1 MKMSVLEIIAAGAY
15 PLVGLAGFILGSI
28 FGQKLVADVEAML
41 HAIEARLSS
50 VESSVATSSATTA
63 IMHHAAATEKL
74 AIAVAK
80 HSATPP
86 APAPSAVSAESVAAS
101 IANVAKS

>member
-1 MKMSVLEIIAAGAY
+1 MNMSVMEIIAAGAY
-15 PLVGLAGFILGSI
+15 PIVGLAGFILGSI
-28 FGQKLVADVEAML
+28 FGQRLVADIEAML

-74 AIAVAK
+74 AVAVAK
-80 HSATPP
+80 HSSTQVAASPES
-86 APAPSAVSAESVAAS
+86 AAVSA
-101 IANVAKS
+101 KS

>member
-1 MKMSVLEIIAAGAY
+1 MSVLEIIGAGAY
-15 PLVGLAGFILGSI
+15 PIVGLAGFILGSI
-28 FGQKLVADVEAML
+28 FGQRLVADIEAML

-74 AIAVAK
+74 AVAVAK
-80 HSATPP
+80 HSATQAAANAETVP
-86 APAPSAVSAESVAAS
+86 APA
-101 IANVAKS
+101 KS

>member
-1 MKMSVLEIIAAGAY
+1 MSVLEIIGAGAY
-15 PLVGLAGFILGSI
+15 PIVGLAGFILGSI
-28 FGQKLVADVEAML
+28 FGQRLVADIEAML

-74 AIAVAK
+74 AVAVAK
-80 HSATPP
+80 HTATQAAANAETVP
-86 APAPSAVSAESVAAS
+86 APA
-101 IANVAKS
+101 KS

>member
-1 MKMSVLEIIAAGAY
+1 MSVLEIIGAGAY
-15 PLVGLAGFILGSI
+15 PIVGLAGFILGSI
-28 FGQKLVADVEAML
+28 FGQRLVADIEAML

-74 AIAVAK
+74 AVAVAK
-80 HSATPP
+80 HTATQ
-86 APAPSAVSAESVAAS
+86 AAANAETVAAP
-101 IANVAKS
+101 VKS

>member
-1 MKMSVLEIIAAGAY
+1 MSVMEIIAAGAY
-15 PLVGLAGFILGSI
+15 PIVGLAGFILGSI
-28 FGQKLVADVEAML
+28 FGQRLVADIEAML
-41 HAIEARLSS
+41 HALEARLSS

-80 HSATPP
+80 HSATQQ
-86 APAPSAVSAESVAAS
+86 ASASSAVSAEHAAGS
-101 IANVAKS
+101 IAGAAKS